1 MRAIWRVFQARVG
14 ELDPPADAANPNP
27 LLVRR
32 GLRSPLQTGQ
42 IRIFSF
48 GSGAPRGFFRLTE
61 NTFGLFFLPL
71 LLELLFAVAF
81 G

>member
-1 MRAIWRVFQARVG
+1 VNWTLGRTLRIISQG
-14 ELDPPADAANPNP
+14 P
-27 LLVRR
+27 LLVRW

-48 GSGAPRGFFRLTE
+48 GGVAPRGFFRLTE

-71 LLELLFAVAF
+71 LLELLFAVAL

>member
-1 MRAIWRVFQARVG
+1 
-14 ELDPPADAANPNP
+14 
-27 LLVRR
+27 
-32 GLRSPLQTGQ
+32 LQTGQ

-48 GSGAPRGFFRLTE
+48 GGGAPRGFFRLTE

>member
-1 MRAIWRVFQARVG
+1 MRAIWRVFQSRIG
-14 ELDPPADAANPNP
+14 ELDRPAGAANH
-27 LLVRR
+27 LSVRW
-32 GLRSPLQTGQ
+32 GLRSPLQPGQ

-61 NTFGLFFLPL
+61 NTFGFFFLPL

>member
-1 MRAIWRVFQARVG
+1 L
-14 ELDPPADAANPNP
+14 EP
-27 LLVRR
+27 
-32 GLRSPLQTGQ
+32 GQ

-61 NTFGLFFLPL
+61 NTFGFFFLPL